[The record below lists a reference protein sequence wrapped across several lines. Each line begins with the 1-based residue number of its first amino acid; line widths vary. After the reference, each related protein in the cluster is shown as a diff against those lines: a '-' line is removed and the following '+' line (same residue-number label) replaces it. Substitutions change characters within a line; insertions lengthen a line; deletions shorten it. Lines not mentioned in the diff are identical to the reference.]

1 MLVDKNPEKTEPAI
15 ISLQQQPKKP
25 IHARSRS
32 TSRDLLVRERSR
44 SHSLTEYKALS
55 TRKRH
60 HDMVDN
66 DSDGERMSPNSRDLR
81 HGNRDSLTN
90 VDRESSVTYNKPLD
104 GEDRCRNKISQ
115 DKERSRE
122 REREREKKATA
133 GIRIESIIFTHPCS

>member
-1 MLVDKNPEKTEPAI
+1 MLVDKNPEKTKPAI

-32 TSRDLLVRERSR
+32 MSRDLLVRERSR

-66 DSDGERMSPNSRDLR
+66 DSDGERMSRNTRDLR
-81 HGNRDSLTN
+81 YGSGDSLRN
-90 VDRESSVTYNKPLD
+90 VDKESNVTYNKPLY
-104 GEDRCRNKISQ
+104 GEDRSRNKISQ
-115 DKERSRE
+115 DTKRSK
-122 REREREKKATA
+122 EREKEAAA
-133 GIRIESIIFTHPCS
+133 GIRIESIFFYSALLLTL

>member
-1 MLVDKNPEKTEPAI
+1 M
-15 ISLQQQPKKP
+15 
-25 IHARSRS
+25 
-32 TSRDLLVRERSR
+32 SRDLLVRERSR

-81 HGNRDSLTN
+81 HGSRDSLRN

-104 GEDRCRNKISQ
+104 GEDRCRNRISQ
-115 DKERSRE
+115 DTERSK
-122 REREREKKATA
+122 EREKETTA
-133 GIRIESIIFTHPCS
+133 RIRIESIFFTHPCS